1 MTVRLTEHLNAW
13 FTGGIGIEITADKI
27 INLLIRD
34 SNNLIKV
41 NGDNEIY
48 TDLQMANNP
57 SVSTTFDVGITT
69 GYVNSSQGR
78 PASWQLVVAK
88 TSDWKQLGLLNGNDG
103 RLRYGNDFQDP
114 DNRKYTLL
122 SSDLDDLKDELQQ
135 WIIDLLEEYTIFVRV
150 STARGVE
157 NNTYMLKSVTT
168 SSDASSAQINM
179 IRRDVAGVVSS
190 DVLSN
195 VQMPVASETTAGVM
209 TASVYN
215 QVQSN
220 SDRILNLEGLGEYL
234 GLFETL
240 NDRPTNVSEFTDVV
254 PTRNDFI
261 KIATDSSK
269 GGVLSQYRIVR
280 IAANGDIT
288 WDSGMVYS
296 STENYRVYATIHER
310 DVDVN
315 LYDGLLW
322 YVQANKTTYYYD
334 EDTTSWK
341 EQNPDRVEQKL
352 YLLET
357 IEQWETVYSLSTSQ
371 STADNIQF
379 TTVTNYLNNDNI
391 VIVAV
396 TEGTAESIL
405 DLVLVAPDQYVWEGS
420 SYATVEDQR
429 KVRVKMDV
437 LNTVTKA
444 IIEEDA
450 YITWDDVDTAM
461 SDVSTNPV
469 QNNTIKDYI
478 DKRTTIGDDSTNLLK
493 RVNNKD
499 YANIESDATITIENK
514 TDKTVPYK
522 KIGVAVS
529 EVTGNCIEVKSD
541 GIYTQGTK
549 DYDELINTPLYL
561 TDKGEVTQAVNVNSD
576 YQDFFDSLWQII
588 QVATLPTASA
598 DELGKIYQYIG
609 ATTSVAPIYTNGYFY
624 KCVSDGAVTPTYSW
638 EAISTQEVATSL
650 ADLSDTTITNPS
662 NWEIAV
668 FNGTST
674 KWENKNPNARN
685 TLTGTTL
692 TISWT
697 NYRNQITTNA
707 NITVSA
713 WTGLIPWAEYIL
725 RVSNS
730 DTSNAKTMTYNSVV
744 YTIPASANINFKF
757 YALTS
762 TTLDFEWPRILT
774 QMITSN
780 VEEWKVYYI
789 I

>member
-1 MTVRLTEHLNAW
+1 MTVRLTDPLNTW
-13 FTGGIGIEITADKI
+13 FTGWTGIEITADKI

-88 TSDWKQLGLLNGNDG
+88 TPDWKQLWLLNGNDG

-114 DNRKYTLL
+114 DNRQYTLL

-135 WIIDLLEEYTIFVRV
+135 WIIDLLEESTIFVRV

-179 IRRDVAGVVSS
+179 IRRDVAGIVSS

-209 TASVYN
+209 TASIYN

-234 GLFETL
+234 WLFETL
-240 NDRPTNVSEFTDVV
+240 NDRPTNVSWFTDVV

-280 IAANGDIT
+280 IAQNGDIT

-296 STENYRVYATIHER
+296 STENYRVYETIHER

-315 LYDGLLW
+315 LYDGLIG

-341 EQNPDRVEQKL
+341 EQDPDRTEVKL

-357 IEQWETVYSLSTSQ
+357 IEQGETVYSLSTTQ

-379 TTVTNYLNNDNI
+379 STVTNYLNNDNI
-391 VIVAV
+391 VVVAV

-405 DLVLVAPDQYVWEGS
+405 DLVLTSVDQYVWEGS

-429 KVRVKMDV
+429 KIRVKMDIYD
-437 LNTVTKA
+437 TVTKA
-444 IIEEDA
+444 VIEENA
-450 YITWDDVDTAM
+450 YITWDDIDDQM

-469 QNNTIKDYI
+469 ENNVIKEYVDN
-478 DKRTTIGDDSTNLLK
+478 RTTIGSDSTNLLQ
-493 RVNNKD
+493 RVSNNT
-499 YANIESDATITIENK
+499 YANIESDTSITITNK

-522 KIGVAVS
+522 QIGVTVS
-529 EVTGNCIEVKSD
+529 AVTGNGIEKKSD
-541 GIYTQGTK
+541 WLYSTT
-549 DYDELINTPLYL
+549 DYDDFSNTPVYI
-561 TDKGEVTQAVNVNSD
+561 TDKGEPTEAVNVNPD
-576 YQDFFDSLWQII
+576 YQDFFDSLGQII

-598 DELGKIYQYIG
+598 TELDKIYQYIG
-609 ATTSVAPIYTNGYFY
+609 ATDANYTNGFFY
-624 KCVSDGAVTPTYSW
+624 KCVSDGAVTPTYSR
-638 EAISTQEVATSL
+638 ENIDVQIAKTTLV
-650 ADLSDTTITNPS
+650 DLEDTTITSPT
-662 NWEIAV
+662 NWQV
-668 FNGTST
+668 LSYNSTSQ
-674 KWENKNPNARN
+674 KWENTTFQWGAIQYN
-685 TLTGTTL
+685 TNSPYKPGYFRVGTQAQYDALSQYYTEQEND
-692 TISWT
+692 TI
-697 NYRNQITTNA
+697 Y
-707 NITVSA
+707 
-713 WTGLIPWAEYIL
+713 
-725 RVSNS
+725 
-730 DTSNAKTMTYNSVV
+730 MT
-744 YTIPASANINFKF
+744 I
-757 YALTS
+757 
-762 TTLDFEWPRILT
+762 
-774 QMITSN
+774 
-780 VEEWKVYYI
+780 
-789 I
+789 